1 MLAAGAAFEGFA
13 ALSFD
18 GFEALGLG
26 IQGIYFGGFK
36 ASVLMDLLH

>member
-18 GFEALGLG
+18 GF
-26 IQGIYFGGFK
+26 K
-36 ASVLMDLLH
+36 AKDDD